1 MTTIRTSSQ
10 NQFNK
15 IRKYI
20 NNKRIA
26 NVANLSNGLYTITLL
41 DLSSHEVDTLIQKMT
56 RYFHLTPKQQEPI
69 ALAA

>member
-1 MTTIRTSSQ
+1 MTTIRTNSQ

-20 NNKRIA
+20 NNKRIS

-41 DLSSHEVDTLIQKMT
+41 DLTSHEVDTLIQKMT
-56 RYFHLTPKQQEPI
+56 SHFHLTPKQQEPI

>member
-20 NNKRIA
+20 NNKRIT
-26 NVANLSNGLYTITLL
+26 NVANFSNGLYTITLL
-41 DLSSHEVDTLIQKMT
+41 DLSSHEVDALIQKMT
-56 RYFHLTPKQQEPI
+56 RYFHLTPKQQEPL